1 MGVVEDGWG
10 LFGIG
15 VVLGGAGLK
24 YAFQEDT
31 EGGGLLLVFSGIGF
45 IVLGLI
51 KIMGAQS

>member
-51 KIMGAQS
+51 KIMGVQS